1 MDGIHIE
8 WQYRDFAM
16 AYGQLAVMP
25 FSLRYVIGHILVMNC
40 LVVHLELIL
49 CLHDFYLVI

>member
-1 MDGIHIE
+1 MDGIHTE
-8 WQYRDFAM
+8 WQYRDVAM

-49 CLHDFYLVI
+49 CLHDFYLVF